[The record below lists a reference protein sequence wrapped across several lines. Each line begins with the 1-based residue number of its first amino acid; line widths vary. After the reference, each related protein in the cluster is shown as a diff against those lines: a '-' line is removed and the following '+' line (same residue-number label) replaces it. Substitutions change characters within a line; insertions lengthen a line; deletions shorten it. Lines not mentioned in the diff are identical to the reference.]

1 MLPAL
6 NPAMRCNEQ
15 ECKMNSKAILPD
27 PSRQTILSLS
37 KIMNL
42 TRKKKQARAA
52 DQLRVER
59 GEITRDE
66 LQAKNSIIPMELAND
81 PEWRAKRLAAAA
93 ASMNR
98 PRPKLKIPASLL
110 RTKNT

>member
-1 MLPAL
+1 MSQILL
-6 NPAMRCNEQ
+6 NTQ
-15 ECKMNSKAILPD
+15 
-27 PSRQTILSLS
+27 
-37 KIMNL
+37 
-42 TRKKKQARAA
+42 KKEQARAT

-66 LQAKNSIIPMELAND
+66 LQAENSIIPMELAND

-110 RTKNT
+110 RKNQK